1 MSSALARKSTSTT
14 LTSSLTSTLTSG
26 IKRQVVE
33 TTAKVIQG
41 AFPQVSVA
49 QQASRKYFAIFV
61 TSISVAGF
69 LSLLG
74 INTLLAQDAF
84 TLSNLRVEA
93 KMVADQRD
101 AITRSI
107 DAHSAPEALAQ
118 AATALGM
125 KPSETPIFLNIESNP
140 EVARG

>member
-1 MSSALARKSTSTT
+1 MASAVARKAISTT
-14 LTSSLTSTLTSG
+14 LTTG

-33 TTAKVIQG
+33 RTAQVIH
-41 AFPQVSVA
+41 ATFPQVSIA
-49 QQASRKYFAIFV
+49 QQASRKYFAIFA
-61 TSISVAGF
+61 SSVGIAGF
-69 LSLLG
+69 MALLG

-84 TLSNLRVEA
+84 TLSNLKIEA

-101 AITRSI
+101 AVTRKI

-125 KPSETPIFLNIESNP
+125 KPSETPIFLNLQANG
-140 EVARG
+140 EVTHG

>member
-1 MSSALARKSTSTT
+1 MASAVARKAIST
-14 LTSSLTSTLTSG
+14 TLTSG

-33 TTAKVIQG
+33 RTAQVIH
-41 AFPQVSVA
+41 ATFPQVSVA
-49 QQASRKYFAIFV
+49 QQASRRYFAIFA
-61 TSISVAGF
+61 SSVGIAGF
-69 LSLLG
+69 MALLG

-84 TLSNLRVEA
+84 TLSNLKIEA

-101 AITRSI
+101 AVTRKI

-125 KPSETPIFLNIESNP
+125 KPSETPIFLNLQSNG
-140 EVARG
+140 EVTHG

>member
-1 MSSALARKSTSTT
+1 MSTALARKSIST
-14 LTSSLTSTLTSG
+14 TLTSG

-61 TSISVAGF
+61 SSVSVAGF
-69 LSLLG
+69 LGLLG

-84 TLSNLRVEA
+84 TLSNLKIEA

-107 DAHSAPEALAQ
+107 DGHSAPEALAQ

-125 KPSETPIFLNIESNP
+125 KPSETPIFLNITNNQ
-140 EVARG
+140 EVTRG

>member
-1 MSSALARKSTSTT
+1 MSTALARKSIST
-14 LTSSLTSTLTSG
+14 TLTSG

-61 TSISVAGF
+61 TSISVTGF
-69 LSLLG
+69 LALLG

-84 TLSNLRVEA
+84 TLSNLKIEA

-107 DAHSAPEALAQ
+107 DSHSAPEALAKS
-118 AATALGM
+118 AAALGM
-125 KPSETPIFLNIESNP
+125 KPSETPIFLNITSNQ
-140 EVARG
+140 EVTRG